1 MSSWCMFKPDYNKP
15 LKITVFDDG
24 NIQYND
30 YINKWYCCGIWRG
43 KLKLINVDNTTI
55 INSISEWKTQSI

>member
-1 MSSWCMFKPDYNKP
+1 MSKWFIFNPNYNKP
-15 LKITVFDDG
+15 LRITIFDDG
-24 NIQYND
+24 NNNYKD

-43 KLKLINVDNTTI
+43 KLKLINIDKTTI

>member
-1 MSSWCMFKPDYNKP
+1 MSSWCIFKPDYNKP

-24 NIQYND
+24 NTKYDN
-30 YINKWYCCGIWRG
+30 YTNEWYCCGIWRG